1 MVTLTVKTT
10 DGDTYTEKLF
20 ISVYTRIGSYTG
32 VVNKDTDAYMG
43 ASVDSGVENYDDK
56 GDLAKNTKLTITASC
71 GEFYIFRTLD

>member
-43 ASVDSGVENYDDK
+43 ASVDSQEQRHGMFCDCV
-56 GDLAKNTKLTITASC
+56 G
-71 GEFYIFRTLD
+71 